1 MQIYTNKIAEEKM
14 KKTEEKELV
23 GVREIARKANVS
35 IATVD
40 RVLHNRPGVSAKTK
54 EKIDAVI
61 EELNYKPNI
70 LARRLASKQI
80 LRFAVLIPSAS
91 KETDYW
97 NAPLSGVLQ
106 AEAEISAYGIQIEPF
121 FFDQNDKTSFV
132 KQTAK
137 VIQGHFNGV
146 LMAPMFIEESSRF
159 VEECT
164 KLDIPCVFIN
174 SDIPDMKSL
183 CYIGPSLYHSG
194 YLTAHISGYLLKEN
208 DKILIVNISKEID
221 NHHHLLRKEEGFRKY
236 FSDNHKDNE
245 IFKVDIRDTAYESVK
260 TSLSTTLAENPVNL
274 IFVTNSRVAS
284 VARFLEEEKIEHIKL
299 IGFDFL
305 DINIAYLKKQTI
317 DFLICQKPIEQ
328 GYRGIMALYTHFVH
342 ATAIEKVYHMPID
355 IVTKENYQ
363 FYRN

>member
-1 MQIYTNKIAEEKM
+1 M
-14 KKTEEKELV
+14 KKTEEKALV

-40 RVLHNRPGVSAKTK
+40 RVLHNRTGVSAKTK
-54 EKIDAVI
+54 EKIDAII
-61 EELNYKPNI
+61 EELDYKPNI

-80 LRFAVLIPSAS
+80 LRFAVLIPAVS

-106 AEAEISAYGIQIEPF
+106 AEAEISAYGIQIETF
-121 FFDQNDKTSFV
+121 LFDQNDKKSFV
-132 KQTAK
+132 KQSEA
-137 VIQGHFNGV
+137 VLRGHFNGV
-146 LMAPMFIEESSRF
+146 LLAPMFIEESSRF
-159 VEECT
+159 VDECT
-164 KLDIPCVFIN
+164 VLNIPCVFIN
-174 SDIPDMKSL
+174 SDIPDKNSL

-194 YLTAHISGYLLKEN
+194 YLAAHISGYLLKEN
-208 DKILIVNISKEID
+208 DKVLIVNISKEID

-236 FSDNHKDNE
+236 FSDNRKANE
-245 IFKVDIRDTAYESVK
+245 ILKVDIRDTAYDAVK
-260 TSLSTTLAENPVNL
+260 KSLSSALASNPVNL
-274 IFVTNSRVAS
+274 MFVTNSRVSS
-284 VARFLEEEKIEHIKL
+284 VAHYLEEEKIENIKL

-305 DINIAYLKKQTI
+305 TENIEYLKKQTI

-342 ATAIEKVYHMPID
+342 ASPIEKVYHMPID
-355 IVTKENYQ
+355 IITKENHQ

>member
-1 MQIYTNKIAEEKM
+1 M
-14 KKTEEKELV
+14 KKTEEKALV

-40 RVLHNRPGVSAKTK
+40 RVLHNRTGVSAKTK
-54 EKIDAVI
+54 EKIDAII

-80 LRFAVLIPSAS
+80 LRFAVLIPSVS

-106 AEAEISAYGIQIEPF
+106 AESEISSYGIQVETF
-121 FFDQNDKTSFV
+121 LFDQNDKKSFV
-132 KQTAK
+132 KQSES
-137 VIQGHFNGV
+137 VLRGNFNGV
-146 LMAPMFIEESSRF
+146 LLAPMFIEESSKF
-159 VEECT
+159 VDECA
-164 KLDIPCVFIN
+164 LLNIPCVFIN
-174 SDIPDMKSL
+174 SDIPDKNSL

-208 DKILIVNISKEID
+208 DKVLIVNISKEID

-236 FSDNHKDNE
+236 FEDNHKLNE
-245 IFKVDIRDTAYESVK
+245 ILKVDIRDTAYDSVK
-260 TSLSTTLAENPVNL
+260 KSLSAALKDNTINL
-274 IFVTNSRVAS
+274 IFVTNSRVSS
-284 VARFLEEEKIEHIKL
+284 VAHYLEEEGIEDIKL

-305 DINIAYLKKQTI
+305 TENIAYLKKQTI

-342 ATAIEKVYHMPID
+342 ASPIDKVYHMPID
-355 IVTKENYQ
+355 IITKENYQ